1 MLRPLSGCS
10 VIPSYVYP
18 FGNLNDIRIVTLSAN
33 FVATRWHM
41 IRLGE
46 LYFPTH
52 DKQTRVTAVYSSIM
66 RCCGVGVRTKPSCA
80 SKINNKKKFLCS
92 DLAANNLHQ
101 NTFFLCSFLL
111 PVARNIF
118 RGMFTYERL
127 AECVC
132 VRELFSFPSAAHFPH
147 TQVCIGDHRPLF
159 IIVTRFSLWGVR
171 GGGAYAGICLWLLP
185 VVYSSPSH
193 SELCTGCALGV
204 PFAGC

>member
-1 MLRPLSGCS
+1 MEEEEEKKTLPRASFHFSGHLLCRQIASANSFSTPGKEMSVELLPEKRRERGREGRKAPPLRIWPDKMCCNHLHPDNYNPILLFILLWNAVLRPLSGCS

-41 IRLGE
+41 IRLAE

-101 NTFFLCSFLL
+101 NTFFLCSF
-111 PVARNIF
+111 P
-118 RGMFTYERL
+118 TS
-127 AECVC
+127 CC
-132 VRELFSFPSAAHFPH
+132 QKHF
-147 TQVCIGDHRPLF
+147 
-159 IIVTRFSLWGVR
+159 
-171 GGGAYAGICLWLLP
+171 
-185 VVYSSPSH
+185 
-193 SELCTGCALGV
+193 
-204 PFAGC
+204 